1 MSQNDAWY
9 YATPQGERIGPITYQ
24 ELRALIQGGR
34 VFGDDLVWAAH
45 LPEWTPLGSVPELA
59 GWGRPLPPSV
69 PAGASWHSTQDI
81 IDTIRKLELA
91 SAIVWS
97 IIAGIQLLVAL
108 AFLIVPFLTF
118 SVEMIALLAAG
129 IWNILA
135 ALSRFNRAKQI
146 QARKASVVKSYESVT
161 QLVIIAIVN
170 LVLGAVIGALWVII
184 DFIIRDKVLRNRH
197 LFDQ

>member
-1 MSQNDAWY
+1 MNQNDAWY
-9 YATPQGERIGPITYQ
+9 YATPQGERIGPISYQ

-34 VFGDDLVWAAH
+34 VFRDDLVWAAH
-45 LPEWTPLGSVPELA
+45 LPEWTPLGSIPELA
-59 GWGRPLPPSV
+59 GWGRQLPPSV
-69 PAGASWHSTQDI
+69 QAGASWQGTQDI
-81 IDTIRKLELA
+81 LDTIRKLELA
-91 SAIVWS
+91 SGIVWS

-108 AFLIVPFLTF
+108 LCLIVPFLTF

-135 ALSRFNRAKQI
+135 ALSRFNRAKQV
-146 QARKASVVKSYESVT
+146 QARKASVLASYESVT